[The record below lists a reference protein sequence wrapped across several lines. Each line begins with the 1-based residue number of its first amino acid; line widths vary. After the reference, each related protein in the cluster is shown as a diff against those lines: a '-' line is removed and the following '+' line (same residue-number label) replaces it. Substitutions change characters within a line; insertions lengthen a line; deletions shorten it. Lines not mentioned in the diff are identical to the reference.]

1 MNKENEFDRI
11 AREKLAERSFT
22 FQEGD
27 WAAME
32 QLITQGRK
40 RRGLGWWY
48 TLAAVA
54 LIAPIAWYLL
64 QEPATEAPALV
75 QVPAAQ
81 PSDTANA
88 PTQAPDRN
96 NTTTSAE
103 RSTDTGHMAESSA
116 TPGSSPASASAQSA
130 AVPEQQTS
138 ATGATTTQATTRPSP
153 ANTRTGNASLGT
165 SPTIA
170 QTAPPSS
177 GAVPAE
183 PHIQAAS
190 PNTSGTAV
198 NVATAATTEANTAP
212 LDNPPPVVQPDVP
225 IAPGSEE
232 PASTVAPSG
241 GTEGTSGVTPVD
253 AQSPLAPGNAPLAQD
268 STAPAPPTI
277 VAKAVR
283 PWALELTGLGGAWAS
298 APRYSGTET
307 DPWRNDVHSRLAP
320 ACGAEVALQRGWF
333 GVGTGIHATTYSE
346 AVQQERQQTSNTSVD
361 TSYGLTP
368 TPATIT
374 IIIDTIIQGPA
385 TYYVTQTIDT
395 VLNVLTTEYDTTTTV
410 TVLRE
415 GIDRVNRVSYVE
427 VPLFLDLHT
436 SAGRWTFGARGGPFV
451 GFRTEQRT
459 VLPGAEGAN
468 GNLADATFRSTV
480 FGWSARVYARY
491 RLTDRW
497 SLGMEPGMRGSFGD
511 VMDTPGIARR
521 NSAWGAWLSLS
532 YRLP

>member
-32 QLITQGRK
+32 QLIAQGRK

-54 LIAPIAWYLL
+54 LIAPIAWHLL

-103 RSTDTGHMAESSA
+103 RSTDTGRMAESSSK
-116 TPGSSPASASAQSA
+116 PGSSPASAPAQSA
-130 AVPEQQTS
+130 VAAQQTP
-138 ATGATTTQATTRPSP
+138 ATAAAKTHATTRPSP
-153 ANTRTGNASLGT
+153 ANKRTGNASLGT
-165 SPTIA
+165 SPTMA
-170 QTAPPSS
+170 QATPPSS
-177 GAVPAE
+177 GAAPAE
-183 PHIQAAS
+183 PIAHAAS
-190 PNTSGTAV
+190 SDASGAAV
-198 NVATAATTEANTAP
+198 TVATAATTEANTAP
-212 LDNPPPVVQPDVP
+212 LDNPPTLVQPDVP

-232 PASTVAPSG
+232 PASAMAPSG
-241 GTEGTSGVTPVD
+241 GTETSSVVTPAD

-268 STAPAPPTI
+268 STAAAPPTI

-298 APRYSGTET
+298 APRYSGTDT

-320 ACGAEVALQRGWF
+320 AYGAEVALQRGWF
-333 GVGTGIHATTYSE
+333 GVGAGVHATTYSE

-361 TSYGLTP
+361 TSFGLTP

-459 VLPGAEGAN
+459 ELPGAEGAN

-480 FGWSARVYARY
+480 FGWSGRVYARY

-497 SLGMEPGMRGSFGD
+497 SLGVEPGMRGSFGD